1 MKTLYGK
8 HSKFPGKLLLLDGLD
23 PFGAQHQQRPGPFR
37 LKAVPDARDSQSQTS
52 LAPGQ
57 L

>member
-8 HSKFPGKLLLLDGLD
+8 HSKSPGKLLLLDGLD

-52 LAPGQ
+52 LAPSQ